1 MARPKRSETTKEARK
16 ERIPLGR
23 MRLKGKIPD
32 GLVPKNKVGRWIND
46 KPGRL
51 QAAQEGGYA
60 FVDDP
65 LAKVGEGSENQRDSL
80 STKVSQI
87 CGTKEDGSP
96 LTRYLMVIDKKFYD
110 ADQAEKDRHLD
121 EIDASIKRG
130 NVEGEVGRDGRYIPS
145 SGISVVSK
153 VQ

>member
-1 MARPKRSETTKEARK
+1 MARPTRKEATKDARK

-23 MRLKGKIPD
+23 MRRKMSIPD
-32 GLVPKNKVGRWIND
+32 GLIPKNKVARWIND
-46 KPGRL
+46 KTGRL

-65 LAKVGEGSENQRDSL
+65 LAKIGEGSEDGRDSL
-80 STKVSQI
+80 DTKISRVV
-87 CGTKEDGSP
+87 GTKEDGSP
-96 LTRYLMVIDKKFYD
+96 LKAYLMVINKSLYD